1 MSCYSGVWQPVA
13 VFAVVLLAGLPS
25 QADAP
30 PQHYTA
36 QAGTVRDNATQLTW
50 QQATDAT
57 KRSWND
63 ATMYCAQLQLSGT
76 GWRVPT
82 LKELLTLVDPARSTA
97 PVIDS
102 KLFPGTPA
110 DTFWSANSF
119 VADANYAWTI
129 DFRFGNSAKDHAKST
144 GAYVKCVR

>member
-1 MSCYSGVWQPVA
+1 MRTPIGLLLCIL
-13 VFAVVLLAGLPS
+13 VLATQRA

-30 PQHYTA
+30 PQRYTV

-50 QQATDAT
+50 QQTSDAT
-57 KRSWND
+57 KRSWSD
-63 ATMYCAQLQLSGT
+63 AAAYCTQLQLSGT

-82 LKELLTLVDPARSTA
+82 LKELLTLVDPARTTA

-102 KLFPGTPA
+102 KVFPGAPA

-119 VADANYAWTI
+119 ASNVNFAWTI
-129 DFRFGNSAKDHAKST
+129 DFRHGNSAKDHAKSA
-144 GAYVKCVR
+144 GAYVRCVR